1 MSESD
6 MLAYTIAKFG
16 APEQAQPVVREEAER
31 YAGRVPDALIRF
43 WLQHGRG
50 AFQGG
55 KFRICDPAPLQP
67 VIEALFHGD
76 PDFNPAEMTAVG
88 YSAFGRLEIWHR
100 TRRSLSADFL
110 FLNVFNPPQS
120 AWHDRQTGRPFSAD
134 YSIANQL
141 TSFQFSPVQVDS
153 AGNDLLPQA
162 IARLGALECGEIY
175 AFMPAISMGGAYSVD
190 NLRRVDATAYMLV
203 MAEMSNFT
211 LTRLTKP
218 EPPAHPYGRVE
229 AVRGIGVSQ

>member
-1 MSESD
+1 MSEID

-16 APEQAQPVVREEAER
+16 APEQAQTVAREDAER
-31 YAGRVPDALIRF
+31 YVGRVPDALIRF

-50 AFQGG
+50 VFQSG

-76 PDFNPAEMTAVG
+76 PDFNPKEMTAVG

-100 TRRSLSADFL
+100 TRRALSADFL
-110 FLNVFNPPQS
+110 FHNVFNAPES
-120 AWHDRQTGRPFSAD
+120 SWHDPQTGKPFSGD
-134 YSIANQL
+134 YAIANQL

-162 IARLGALECGEIY
+162 IARLGALEPGEIY
-175 AFMPAISMGGAYSVD
+175 AFVPTIPFGGIYSIE
-190 NLRRVDATAYMLV
+190 NLRRVDAAAYMLV

-211 LTRLTKP
+211 LTRLTRP
-218 EPPAHPYGRVE
+218 EPPAHPYGRVVR
-229 AVRGIGVSQ
+229 VRGIGVSQ